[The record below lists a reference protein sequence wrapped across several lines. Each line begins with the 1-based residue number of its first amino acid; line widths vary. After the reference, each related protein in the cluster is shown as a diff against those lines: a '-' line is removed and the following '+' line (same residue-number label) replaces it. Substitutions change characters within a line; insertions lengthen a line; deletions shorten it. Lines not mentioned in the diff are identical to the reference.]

1 MEQRASTWWR
11 DRVDRQSLLAA
22 LWFALNLE
30 SGALSTIVLP
40 LGILRLAQAQH
51 TAVLGRVAALGSF
64 VALVVPPVAGY
75 MSDRLRQGGRPRMPL
90 VVGGSALNV
99 LGLVGMA
106 GAQSLLDLAAGYLLA
121 TLGQNASMAAYEALV
136 PDIVPPEQ
144 WGSASGYMGVF
155 ALLGT
160 VVGLAA
166 AGVGSEA
173 NAYGAMLLSIV
184 FGTAVT
190 ALGVHEDA
198 RPASWRPQGRAA
210 ASSRRRGARH
220 GRRAFALVFAA
231 RLSIMFGLTL
241 LMTFVLYYLRD
252 VLGMA
257 QPARGTAAVA
267 GMALV
272 GATVSTFVAGRLSD
286 RVDRTAVVFL
296 AGLPMALSALGFAFF
311 PSLKDIL
318 ALAVVYGLGYGVFLS
333 TDWALALDTLPDRT
347 RAGRD
352 LGIWGMASNLP
363 AVFAPVAGSWL
374 IARYASPAVGYRM
387 LFVLSG
393 LSFLAGSL
401 LVLRAGRLR
410 PLRAVL
416 LFALRLSV
424 AAGLLLYARTRYR
437 VRIEGRLPR
446 RRHGLLVVA
455 NHLHDLDGMVL
466 PALLYLTG
474 PLGQPPVSAGS
485 QRLFEPGFLADRLR
499 LSRPHA
505 LTRLRLGGVLSALGV
520 VPIEDRPRRRPL
532 AAIADTCGLPPRA
545 PLSALLTPAAL
556 AALEARHGAG
566 LGDLALAEVSGR
578 LRLTLGA
585 ELVSLAHLAA
595 APRTHLLSRLRLE
608 LEAQVARLERLIARG
623 RTLYLTPEGMV
634 SPDGRLH
641 RFRLSLDR
649 LLPRARAV
657 YLAAL
662 AYDDLRP
669 GRLRLHLRLVPL
681 APGRPLRATLLAE
694 RTVTVS
700 QVLARCLLEAPP
712 GASVDGVAAAATAF
726 VASLP
731 ATAHLDPDLRR
742 RPGPL
747 VRASLRAMARRGQ
760 LAVDGAGRLR
770 LPGPVRDPAFPAVDD
785 MLLYHR
791 RFLEETLAALEGRV
805 GEAEGA
811 G

>member
-1 MEQRASTWWR
+1 MEHRASTWWR

-75 MSDRLRQGGRPRMPL
+75 MSDRLRQGGRARMPL
-90 VVGGSALNV
+90 VVAGSALNV
-99 LGLVGMA
+99 LGLAGMA
-106 GAQSLLDLAAGYLLA
+106 GAQSLADLAAGYLLA
-121 TLGQNASMAAYEALV
+121 TLGQNTSMAAYEALV

-173 NAYGAMLLSIV
+173 NAYGAMLVSIV

-198 RPASWRPQGRAA
+198 RAASWRSQGRAPSA
-210 ASSRRRGARH
+210 RRRGARH

-231 RLSIMFGLTL
+231 RLCIMFGLTL

-267 GMALV
+267 AMALV

-286 RVDRTAVVFL
+286 RADRTAVVFL
-296 AGLPMALSALGFAFF
+296 AGLPMAASALGFAFF

-410 PLRAVL
+410 PLRAAL

-437 VRIEGRLPR
+437 VRLEGRLPR

-466 PALLYLTG
+466 PALLYLAG
-474 PLGQPPVSAGS
+474 PLGPPPVSVGS

-499 LSRPHA
+499 LSRPRA
-505 LTRLRLGGVLSALGV
+505 LTRLRLGPVLSALGV

-545 PLSALLTPAAL
+545 PLSALLTPSAL
-556 AALEARHGAG
+556 AALESRYGPG
-566 LGDLALAEVSGR
+566 LNDLPLGEVCGP
-578 LRLTLGA
+578 LRLTLGS
-585 ELVSLAHLAA
+585 ELVSLAHLAPA
-595 APRTHLLSRLRLE
+595 ARARLLSRLRLE

-657 YLAAL
+657 CLAAL
-662 AYDDLRP
+662 AYDNLRP

-681 APGRPLRATLLAE
+681 APGRPLRAALLAE

-712 GASVDGVAAAATAF
+712 GATVDGVAAAAAAF

-731 ATAHLDPDLRR
+731 ASAHLDPDLRR
-742 RPGPL
+742 RPVPL

-760 LAVDGAGRLR
+760 LAIDGAGRLY

-791 RFLEETLAALEGRV
+791 RFLEETLAALDGRA
-805 GEAEGA
+805 GQAEGA